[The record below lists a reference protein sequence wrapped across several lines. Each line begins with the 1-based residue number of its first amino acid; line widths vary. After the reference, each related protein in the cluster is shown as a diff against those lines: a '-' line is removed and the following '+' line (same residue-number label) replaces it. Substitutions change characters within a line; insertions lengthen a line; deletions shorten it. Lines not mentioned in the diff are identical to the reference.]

1 MRADGE
7 LPQQTHL
14 IEQIS
19 MITLGCSLR
28 AAFGKDFFWFVF
40 LIFQKNEHLRR
51 NYSNTSANIPP
62 LDGVQTFTY
71 TPDMP
76 KTAASLTNHQRTV
89 LNYIKEFQSKRGYSP
104 SLADLAI
111 AFGVRSKNAIAKV
124 VNVLAREG
132 FIEKDPKG
140 RIKILSK
147 EKKGE
152 PPKPMTL
159 PLFGPIAAGFAAPVE
174 EQAEEKIAITDFLVR
189 DPSRTFL
196 LRVKGD
202 SMIDAGILEGDLVI
216 VERGA
221 NPKVGDIVVGILDGE
236 FTLKRLAKD
245 KGKYYLHAENP
256 EYPDLYAM
264 EELQVAGVVR
274 SVIRKV

>member
-1 MRADGE
+1 M
-7 LPQQTHL
+7 T
-14 IEQIS
+14 
-19 MITLGCSLR
+19 
-28 AAFGKDFFWFVF
+28 
-40 LIFQKNEHLRR
+40 
-51 NYSNTSANIPP
+51 
-62 LDGVQTFTY
+62 
-71 TPDMP
+71 
-76 KTAASLTNHQRTV
+76 
-89 LNYIKEFQSKRGYSP
+89 IKEFQNKRGYSP

-124 VNVLAREG
+124 VNVLTREG

-140 RIKILSK
+140 RIKIL
-147 EKKGE
+147 EQKKGTPE
-152 PPKPMTL
+152 KAEAMTL

-189 DPSRTFL
+189 DPSRTFV

-202 SMIDAGILEGDLVI
+202 SMIEAGILEGDLVI

-274 SVIRKV
+274 SVIGSSSSAAFSQPAGLSWLSVDSVLVVT